1 MKLPIV
7 QNYHKHTDDTNP
19 IIMDSSMTYEMLAKR
34 TIECGGNILSSVAHG
49 YQGRYHICW
58 EVAKKYGLK
67 FIFGTEA
74 YWVKNRFEKDNTN
87 AHIIILAKNQN
98 GMEDINEVL
107 SIANEEGFYYRPRVD
122 LDLIFNKLTKSDVF
136 ITSACIASHKYED
149 VDDIWVKMYEHFG
162 DNFML
167 EIQNHN
173 TPEQKEIN
181 RKILN
186 LHKKYGIKMI
196 VGLDSHFIKPEQVI
210 DRDDLL
216 ASKHIKYH
224 ENEVNWFLDYPTNQE
239 IYDRFIEQGVFTS
252 DEIIQAMQNTNI
264 ILDFEDIEFD
274 RNMKLPTIYPEK
286 NQEEKNNLFKEIINN
301 EFKKFIKKNKIPKE
315 KIKEYTKAVQDEAEV
330 ILNTDMA
337 DYFLLNYEIIKKG
350 KEKGGVITPSGR
362 GCFTETALVHT
373 QNSLK
378 QIKDVEIGDYV
389 ITESGTFNK
398 VLDTMEYDVE
408 EDMVKIE
415 TVYGSNK
422 YFPNICTL
430 DHKILIHNKDKNKNE
445 WKQAKDI
452 TTNDYVCVP
461 KMKIE
466 DKSSEYIDLN
476 DYNTFGFD
484 YDDEYIYEYV
494 HNGDG
499 NGEKPE
505 YAPKRMAEMLGINKQ
520 LVKMYASIESYP
532 NYNILMPTVPNIME
546 DFKKITGFQ
555 NREEYCEYLKRKRI
569 RKIKRYIKNDY
580 IHNAFIGIVYGDG
593 YVQKNSVGISINLTN
608 HKNVFNRN
616 IIIEIF
622 NRLENAIFNEV
633 KSNSSNKKSDLMITS
648 KIFSNYINNFVL
660 NNTKANNKK
669 FNINLFYQSERN
681 LQGLFDG
688 MMASDGCCTDLSKTH
703 FTNTSKSLI
712 NAIKILGLYLNYNVG
727 MLSNSHPNKTNE
739 KHNNCLRVFF
749 TKQTEKCPIRYKVLE
764 DNNFYYLKVKNIEI
778 IKNMKTKVYDL
789 SIENEHNYLL
799 YNMLVH
805 NSSGGFIL
813 NTLFGF
819 STMDRLSSP
828 VKLFPE
834 RFLTEDRVKA
844 GSLVDI
850 DFNVSNAKPFIEAQ
864 KEVMGNNHAFAMLSF
879 GKVKPKS
886 GFKMYARSQNL
897 DFAIANEIS
906 KQIDLFEK
914 AYKNAN
920 EEDREHINIYD
931 YIEEEYHRYIK
942 ASESYL
948 GIVVDKKIAPCS
960 HILYSDKDI
969 RRKIGV
975 MKLTNKTTKE
985 DVLCACIEGLTADKL
1000 GFLKNDILTVTVL
1013 DIISEVYN
1021 KINIPIHTTN
1031 ELAEIVENNNKV
1043 WDIYANGLTIC
1054 VNQCES
1060 EGTTNKAIKYQ
1071 PKNISELTAFIAS
1084 IRPSFKSMYSIF
1096 ESRKP
1101 FKYDIKAFDELIQ
1114 TPQMPNS
1121 FILYQEQL
1129 MQTFNFAGF
1138 PITECYTIIKAVA
1151 KKNPEKL
1158 MRLKSEFKNGF
1169 AHKIKEV
1176 QSELTDEQVNSYCN
1190 KIWQIIEDSANYS
1203 FNASHALAYAYDSL
1217 YCAYLKSHYPYEF
1230 YTTILELYSNKG
1242 EKDRVK
1248 EIIKEMKKGFN
1259 IQLGEYKFGLD
1270 NRHFV
1275 PDKNNNLINGNL
1287 KALKS
1292 IGKKTPDELY
1302 NIPKDINN
1310 FIDLLIYIRENTNIK
1325 KNEISILIKIGYFS
1339 QFGSDKKLLIVYEE
1353 FYRIY
1358 SKTNSQ
1364 KTKDKKRETLL
1375 QLFNETSDNDF
1386 TIIEKIKN
1394 DLEYLGETN
1403 KFIPNLSDDIF
1414 MVIDMEL
1421 NYSNYTISLLRLCDT
1436 EIFKVKITESDFNM
1450 NPFIKLAI
1458 LKDVKLYET
1467 KYGNLKLNSYA
1478 IYIENKNII

>member
-1 MKLPIV
+1 MNLPIV

-19 IIMDSSMTYEMLAKR
+19 MIMDSSMTYDMLAKR
-34 TIECGGNILSSVAHG
+34 TIECGGNILSSVSHSW
-49 YQGRYHICW
+49 QGRYHICW
-58 EVAKKYGLK
+58 EIAKKYGLK

-74 YWVKNRFEKDNTN
+74 YWVKDRFEKDNTN
-87 AHIIILAKNQN
+87 AHIIILAKNEN
-98 GMEDINEVL
+98 GMEDINEIL
-107 SIANEEGFYYRPRVD
+107 SIANEEGFYYRPRID

-136 ITSACIASHKYED
+136 ITSSCIAGHKYKD
-149 VDDIWVKMYEHFG
+149 IDDIWIKMYEHFG

-173 TPEQKEIN
+173 TLEQKELN
-181 RKILN
+181 KKILH

-196 VGLDSHFIKPEQVI
+196 VGLDSHFISPEQSV

-216 ASKHIKYH
+216 ASKHIQYH
-224 ENEVNWFLDYPTNQE
+224 ESEINWFLDYPTNQE

-252 DEIIQAMQNTNI
+252 EEIIQAMKNTNV

-286 NQEEKNNLFKEIINN
+286 TQEEKNELFKEIINK
-301 EFKKFIKKNKIPKE
+301 EFKAFIKKNNISKE
-315 KIKEYTKAVQDEAEV
+315 KRQEYIKAIQDEAQI

-373 QNSLK
+373 KDSLK
-378 QIKDVEIGDYV
+378 QIKDVKVGDYV
-389 ITESGTFNK
+389 ITQSGTFNK
-398 VLDTMEYDVE
+398 VLDTMEYEVE

-430 DHKILIHNKDKNKNE
+430 DHKILIHNKDENKNE

-466 DKSSEYIDLN
+466 DESNEYIDLN
-476 DYNTFGFD
+476 EYNIFGFD

-494 HNGDG
+494 PNGDG

-505 YAPKRMAEMLGINKQ
+505 YAPKRMAEILGIDKQ
-520 LVKMYASIESYP
+520 LVKMYANIESYP
-532 NYNILMPTVPNIME
+532 NYNILMPTVPSIME
-546 DFKKITGFQ
+546 NFKKITGFQ
-555 NREEYCEYLKRKRI
+555 TREEYCEYLKRKRI
-569 RKIKRYIKNDY
+569 RRIKRYIKNDY
-580 IHNAFIGIVYGDG
+580 IHNAFIGIIYGNG
-593 YVQKNSVGISINLTN
+593 YIRRNSVGISINLIN

-633 KSNSSNKKSDLMITS
+633 KSNSSNKKSDLIITS

-669 FNINLFYQSERN
+669 FNINLFYQNEEN

-688 MMASDGCCTDLSKTH
+688 MMASDGCCTDLSKIH

-727 MLSNSHPNKTNE
+727 MLSNSHPNKTNG
-739 KHNNCLRVFF
+739 KHNDCLRIFF
-749 TKQTEKCPIRYKVLE
+749 TKQTEKCPIRYKILE
-764 DNNFYYLKVKNIEI
+764 DDNFYYLKVKNTEI

-805 NSSGGFIL
+805 NSSGGFLL

-819 STMDRLSSP
+819 STMDRLASP

-850 DFNVSNAKPFIEAQ
+850 DFNVSNAKPFIQAQ
-864 KEVMGNNHAFAMLSF
+864 KEVMGDIHSYPMLSF

-897 DFAIANEIS
+897 DFTIANEIS

-914 AYKNAN
+914 AYKHAN

-960 HILYSDKDI
+960 HILYSNKDI

-1013 DIISEVYN
+1013 DIISAVYQ
-1021 KINIPIHTTN
+1021 KIGIPIHTTN
-1031 ELAEIVENNNKV
+1031 ELSQIVENNDKV
-1043 WDIYANGLTIC
+1043 WDIYKNGLTIC
-1054 VNQCES
+1054 INQCES
-1060 EGTTNKAIKYQ
+1060 GSTTNKAMKYQ

-1084 IRPSFKSMYSIF
+1084 IRPSFKSMYSTF

-1101 FKYDIKAFDELIQ
+1101 FSYGIKAFDELIQ

-1151 KKNPEKL
+1151 KKVPEKL
-1158 MRLKSEFKNGF
+1158 MKLKSQFKEGF
-1169 AHKIKEV
+1169 GQKIKEV
-1176 QSELTDEQVNSYCN
+1176 QPELTDEQVNSYCD
-1190 KIWQIIEDSANYS
+1190 KVWQIAEDSANYS

-1230 YTTILELYSNKG
+1230 YTVILELYSDKG

-1248 EIIKEMKKGFN
+1248 EIIKEMKKGFG
-1259 IQLGEYKFGLD
+1259 IELGKYEFGID
-1270 NRHFV
+1270 NRHFIV
-1275 PDKNNNLINGNL
+1275 DKENNKINPNL
-1287 KALKS
+1287 KALKG
-1292 IGKKTPDELY
+1292 IGKKTSYELY
-1302 NIPKDINN
+1302 DIPKDINN
-1310 FIDLLIYIRENTNIK
+1310 FIDLLIYIRENTSIK
-1325 KNEISILIKIGYFS
+1325 KNEIEILINIGYFKK
-1339 QFGSDKKLLIVYEE
+1339 FGGGKKLLQIYQE
-1353 FYRIY
+1353 FYKIWA
-1358 SKTNSQ
+1358 KNNSE
-1364 KTKDKKRETLL
+1364 KTKDKKRDKLIE
-1375 QLFNETSDNDF
+1375 LFTTIPNKDF
-1386 TIIEKIKN
+1386 SEIEKIKM
-1394 DLEYLGETN
+1394 DIEYLGETYKTISN
-1403 KFIPNLSDDIF
+1403 IPENIF
-1414 MVIDMEL
+1414 MVVDMEL
-1421 NYSNYTISLLRLCDT
+1421 NYSNYTIDLLRICDA
-1436 EIFKVKITESDFNM
+1436 EIIKVRISESDFKL

-1458 LKDVKLYET
+1458 LRNVKLYIT
-1467 KYGNLKLNSYA
+1467 KYGNIKLNNYS
-1478 IYIENKNII
+1478 IYVENENI